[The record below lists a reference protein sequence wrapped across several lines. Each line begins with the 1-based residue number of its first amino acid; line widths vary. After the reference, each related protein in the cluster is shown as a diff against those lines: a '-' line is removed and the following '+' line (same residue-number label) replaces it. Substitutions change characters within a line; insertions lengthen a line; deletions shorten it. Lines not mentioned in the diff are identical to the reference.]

1 MISTNL
7 INDICGVI
15 PIDLISE
22 LFEVA
27 RFKQPEIIIKKA
39 DEFLCYGYDIKQF
52 NYQFTDFIASNNTLT
67 DEEKGKINSFILDC
81 EIVAFDSKTNKIQPF
96 QLLTTRA
103 RKNVNIDD
111 ISIKVCLFM
120 FDLIYLNGE
129 SIIKNTLDERRKIL
143 KDNFN
148 LKI

>member
-15 PIDLISE
+15 PIDLIYE

-81 EIVAFDSKTNKIQPF
+81 EINLHENSSQNIQLYK
-96 QLLTTRA
+96 LLTEIR
-103 RKNVNIDD
+103 N
-111 ISIKVCLFM
+111 LFKM
-120 FDLIYLNGE
+120 IY
-129 SIIKNTLDERRKIL
+129 
-143 KDNFN
+143 
-148 LKI
+148 